1 MSSKSRAEKERER
14 QVQDKVQAILG
25 AMLKDEDNKYCV
37 DCDAKGPRWAS
48 WNLGVFL
55 CIRCAGI
62 HRNLGVHI
70 SRVKS
75 VNLDSWTPQ
84 QVASMTVMGNSKGR
98 AVYEA
103 SLPSD
108 YRRPTSDQ
116 AMEAF
121 IRQKYEKKKYIAAE
135 WTNPKPP
142 DFPAKWDTAGTAA
155 QEPVKKPEFKKLNI
169 ASSKP
174 SVSPQAP
181 AKATAAATA
190 SPKPQPQAIKP
201 VAAKPSV
208 GLVKSSS
215 TLDTDL
221 LGLSLGS
228 ASSTPS
234 GPSVPS
240 SASSNDLLGLNSEF
254 GDFVSTSPNPASVPA
269 SETSPVHESSAQAV
283 ADGKM
288 SNSSI
293 LALFGPKSTPAPT
306 AAPAPAQA
314 QNFNSSSMFGSLP
327 TQQPPQQQFGG
338 LGGLQMTSFGAA
350 PQQQQQ
356 QFGGFPQ
363 QVAQTQ
369 QQQFGQ
375 FQAINPPRQQNFGA
389 GLISQPPAFNAAPSS
404 QQNNMFDMLSSKPG
418 QINNN
423 QTPANNPFLETNQMN
438 GLGNLGTVPAPS
450 LWQ

>member
-1 MSSKSRAEKERER
+1 MSSSKARAEKERER

-37 DCDAKGPRWAS
+37 DCDSKGPRWAS

-75 VNLDSWTPQ
+75 VNLDSWTPH

-103 SLPSD
+103 NLPND

-142 DFPAKWDTAGTAA
+142 DFPANWDTAGTAA
-155 QEPVKKPEFKKLNI
+155 QEIKKPEFKKLNI
-169 ASSKP
+169 PSNKP
-174 SVSPQAP
+174 SPSPQAP
-181 AKATAAATA
+181 ATVKATA
-190 SPKPQPQAIKP
+190 SPKPQTPASKP
-201 VAAKPSV
+201 VATVAKPST

-215 TLDTDL
+215 TLDSDL

-228 ASSTPS
+228 PSTASST
-234 GPSVPS
+234 GASVPS

-254 GDFVSTSPNPASVPA
+254 GDFVSTSPNPASAPTSRVT
-269 SETSPVHESSAQAV
+269 ETSPAQESSAQAGQE
-283 ADGKM
+283 GKM

-293 LALFGPKSTPAPT
+293 LALFGPKISPAP
-306 AAPAPAQA
+306 AAAGPAQA
-314 QNFNSSSMFGSLP
+314 QASSMFGALP
-327 TQQPPQQQFGG
+327 TKQPPQQQFGG
-338 LGGLQMTSFGAA
+338 LGGMQMTSFGAA

-356 QFGGFPQ
+356 QFGGFSQ
-363 QVAQTQ
+363 QQQTQ
-369 QQQFGQ
+369 QQQLGQ
-375 FQAINPPRQQNFGA
+375 FQAMNPAQQQNFGA
-389 GLISQPPAFNAAPSS
+389 SLMGQPPAFNIAPSS
-404 QQNNMFDMLSSKPG
+404 QQNNMFDMFSSKPG

-423 QTPANNPFLETNQMN
+423 QTPANNPFLETNQVN
-438 GLGNLGTVPAPS
+438 GLGNLGTVPTPS

>member
-1 MSSKSRAEKERER
+1 
-14 QVQDKVQAILG
+14 
-25 AMLKDEDNKYCV
+25 
-37 DCDAKGPRWAS
+37 
-48 WNLGVFL
+48 
-55 CIRCAGI
+55 
-62 HRNLGVHI
+62 
-70 SRVKS
+70 
-75 VNLDSWTPQ
+75 
-84 QVASMTVMGNSKGR
+84 MGNSKGR

-142 DFPAKWDTAGTAA
+142 DFPANWDTAGTAA

-240 SASSNDLLGLNSEF
+240 SASSNDLLGELWMIFGFIEWIVIKRSSLRELNGTVLLEEVLSQISAGLNSEF

-404 QQNNMFDMLSSKPG
+404 QQNSKSHKKKSVECFFIIYSDLFLSDMFDMFSSKPG